1 MSGNGELIQ
10 GEDSSTGEKVS
21 PLVTNKAVNVSSLAR
36 NGVLQG
42 AGVYNTT
49 DVLGYRVLAP
59 GTGAWSI
66 TLVDGGGPISIPVAA
81 VIAGEIVLEHLSSI
95 TVGTGGSA
103 VLYTPNA

>member
-1 MSGNGELIQ
+1 MSGNGVLIQ
-10 GEDSSTGEKVS
+10 GDDSTTGEKVS
-21 PLVTNKAVNVSSLAR
+21 PKITNDALHVSSLAR

-42 AGVYNTT
+42 AGVYNNTEI
-49 DVLGYRVLAP
+49 LGYRVLAP

-66 TLVDGGGPISIPVAA
+66 TLIDGAPIAIPVTA

-103 VLYTPNA
+103 ILYTPS